1 MSLFDTIRSLFSG
14 GARPRGKRL
23 YIIDAAPLHGSGG
36 HDRLSPRDQIQ
47 VLQQLARM
55 ADKENINIQAVF
67 EGRALREVAH
77 GGSFSGVTVYFADKT
92 PALHDL
98 VLSLLKKGSRSYDV
112 TVITGHRQLEQRVA
126 SAGGLTMRPSTL
138 RKAMENGGGGGGGDR
153 DRGPSQRRR
162 RPPRQRDR
170 DRDHDRDRGPQR
182 PAAPQQPSETPQA
195 AAGEAPVPQP
205 VSPGPAPEPARADD
219 GVSDLIDLV

>member
-1 MSLFDTIRSLFSG
+1 MSLFDSIRSLFSG

-36 HDRLSPRDQIQ
+36 NDRLSPRDQIQ

-77 GGSFSGVTVYFADKT
+77 GGTYSGVTVFFADKA
-92 PALHDL
+92 PALQDL
-98 VLSLLKKGSRSYDV
+98 VVSLFKKGSRGYDV

-126 SAGGLTMRPSTL
+126 AAGGLTMRPSTL
-138 RKAMENGGGGGGGDR
+138 RKAMENGGGGGGGGDR
-153 DRGPSQRRR
+153 GDRGPSQRRR
-162 RPPRQRDR
+162 RSRQRGGDR
-170 DRDHDRDRGPQR
+170 DRRPHRPPPAQQQPTESAEAEPAEAPQA
-182 PAAPQQPSETPQA
+182 PAAQPS
-195 AAGEAPVPQP
+195 
-205 VSPGPAPEPARADD
+205 SSAPEPAKADN